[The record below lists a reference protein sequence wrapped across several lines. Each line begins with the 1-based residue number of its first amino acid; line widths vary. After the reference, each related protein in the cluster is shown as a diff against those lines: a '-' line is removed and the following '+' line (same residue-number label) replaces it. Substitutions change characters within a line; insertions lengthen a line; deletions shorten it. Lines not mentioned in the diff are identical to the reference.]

1 MSHFPHIKYAGLSD
15 VGRKRKNNEDSYGL
29 FPEIGVFCVADG
41 MGGGDD
47 GEVASAATVHAVE
60 MFAKANPLQ
69 PEVGYSN
76 ESMVAGLRGAVNSA
90 SSWILKRAQEKS
102 LKGCGSTF
110 VGLLLDPCRPDTPIA
125 LHAGDSR
132 LYRIRG
138 RSIQQITKDHSA
150 AELIGAKDENEIN
163 PMFRGM
169 ILRAVGIQKS
179 VDVDATPFQVKQG
192 DRILICSDGLSKM
205 ISDKQI
211 ASIVKESDTVETAAK
226 KLVSAANE
234 AGGLDNVTVVL
245 VEVGKLPPALPAVDL
260 DVPRFDQVS
269 DDTVHADRHTL
280 DTSSETGVS
289 FDLGT
294 ATSSTNTSCRTEG
307 TGATEQATVTIP
319 EDDSEGVADLEAFE
333 AEASA
338 NTDNPADTASASEE
352 DAKSKSKVGLW
363 IVAAVIAVVVVAAA
377 VIFFGARNK
386 GGSGGERRHGVMPP
400 YQGVRPYQST
410 PPVQISDSNN
420 QTNASGEESEG
431 KANAERIRQE
441 QESKERKLRVEEE
454 RMRKE
459 KEVKAEQDR
468 LRKEAE
474 LKRVEEER
482 IRREKEMER
491 AKEEQR
497 QKEDA
502 ARQKAERER
511 LRREKEEALKR
522 AEEERLRKE
531 AELKKAE
538 EERKRMEAER
548 EQKAKLEKE
557 RAEKEKALLEKLAR
571 KKSAAL
577 AERRRKAAFEA
588 LRRVCE
594 DRSAIAFVRK
604 IQGIADKNSVNEIC
618 LMFRPVLTAHTKE
631 EMEKS
636 AASLIRVMQPIVVK
650 LTECADM
657 YKSDAL
663 AELKDPMTSADYKK
677 ELKDVPAKMDEF
689 LLNSRRIIGKNAE
702 ELDVLLACVQMIEMV
717 PLWFDSF

>member
-47 GEVASAATVHAVE
+47 GEVASAATVRAIE

-69 PEVGYSN
+69 SKVGYSK
-76 ESMVAGLRGAVNSA
+76 ESMIAGLRGAVNSA
-90 SSWILKRAQEKS
+90 SSWILKRAQEKG

-110 VGLLLDPCRPDTPIA
+110 VGVLIDPCSPDTPIA

-179 VDVDATPFQVKQG
+179 VEVDATPFQVKQG

-211 ASIVKESDTVETAAK
+211 ASIVKESDTVEAAVK
-226 KLVSAANE
+226 ELVSAANE
-234 AGGLDNVTVVL
+234 AGGFDNVTAVL
-245 VEVGKLPPALPAVDL
+245 VEVGKLPPALPTVEL
-260 DVPRFDQVS
+260 DVPRFDEVA
-269 DDTVHADRHTL
+269 DDAVYADRHTL

-307 TGATEQATVTIP
+307 TRATEQSTVTIP
-319 EDDSEGVADLEAFE
+319 EDDSECVADSGKFE
-333 AEASA
+333 AGASV
-338 NTDNPADTASASEE
+338 NADETTADSSEVE
-352 DAKSKSKVGLW
+352 TKPKSRARLW
-363 IVAAVIAVVVVAAA
+363 IAVVAITLVAAA
-377 VIFFGARNK
+377 AAVVLF
-386 GGSGGERRHGVMPP
+386 GGENKSSSAEKLRLVD
-400 YQGVRPYQST
+400 RP
-410 PPVQISDSNN
+410 SNEG
-420 QTNASGEESEG
+420 TNAYEIALAEKAAEE
-431 KANAERIRQE
+431 KAKAERIRLE
-441 QESKERKLRVEEE
+441 QEAEE
-454 RMRKE
+454 RLRKE
-459 KEVKAEQDR
+459 KEARAEQER
-468 LRKEAE
+468 LRREVE
-474 LKRVEEER
+474 LKRAEEER

-491 AKEEQR
+491 AREVQRRKEE
-497 QKEDA
+497 K
-502 ARQKAERER
+502 ARQQAEQER
-511 LRREKEEALKR
+511 LRKEKEEALKL
-522 AEEERLRKE
+522 AEEERIRKA

-538 EERKRMEAER
+538 EERKRREAEQER
-548 EQKAKLEKE
+548 MLKLEKE
-557 RAEKEKALLEKLAR
+557 RAEKEKALLEQLTK

-588 LRRVCE
+588 LRRVSE
-594 DRSAIAFVRK
+594 DKSAIAFVRK
-604 IQGIADKNSVNEIC
+604 IRGIADNDSVNDIC
-618 LMFRPVLTAHTKE
+618 RMFRPVLTAHTKE

-636 AASLIRVMQPIVVK
+636 AVSLIRVMQPIVVK

-677 ELKDVPAKMDEF
+677 ELKDVPAKMDDF
-689 LLNSRRIIGKNAE
+689 LRNSRRIIGKDAE
-702 ELDVLLACVQMIEMV
+702 DFDVHLACAHIIEMV
-717 PLWFDSF
+717 PLWFDAF